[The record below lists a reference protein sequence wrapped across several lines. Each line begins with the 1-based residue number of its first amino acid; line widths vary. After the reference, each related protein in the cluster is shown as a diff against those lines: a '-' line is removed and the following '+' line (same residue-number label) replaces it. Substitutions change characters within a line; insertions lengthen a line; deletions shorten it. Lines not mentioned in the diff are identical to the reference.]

1 MHQPDFESKDGKVL
15 NLDYIIESSLRDTN
29 FVISLLKMFN
39 KKAPEF
45 RVEVKEL
52 IEQKQ
57 YKSVRD
63 LVHKFKSSV
72 SILGARVIFDALQE
86 IENLSEVDIASPKL
100 FQLLSHVEVLT
111 FEAEKEVEYFI
122 ANPHELEE

>member
-1 MHQPDFESKDGKVL
+1 MHQSDFESKEGKVL

-29 FVISLLKMFN
+29 FVISLLKMFV

-45 RVEVKEL
+45 REEVKAL

-57 YKSVRD
+57 YKAVRD

-86 IENLSEVDIASPKL
+86 IENLSEADIASPKL
-100 FQLLSHVEVLT
+100 NQLLSHVEKLT
-111 FEAEKEVEYFI
+111 FEAENEVAYFI